1 MRDNIRKSADRTAHV
16 AAMTALIMSV
26 FLVVAC
32 FFACQFVNPAW
43 ILIPLTV
50 VAIAWAM
57 A

>member
-1 MRDNIRKSADRTAHV
+1 MRDNIRKSADHAAHV